1 MNLNLEELV
10 TLNEDPEETFELLD
24 VIGIF
29 TFTISL
35 ILKDSALMVLFIK
48 HFTVPLVKFMQ

>member
-35 ILKDSALMVLFIK
+35 ILKDSALMVLSIK